1 LPIRLACFWSINY
14 IADMLTAFLG
24 VGLNRMR
31 GVAGRAGWR
40 WMFLIEGL
48 FTLVIGIA
56 SFTMMPKSPSETKT
70 RFRPNGYLSDREA
83 KIIVNRVIRDDPGKG
98 GMHNRQPLTF
108 KMIFNSLT
116 DWDLYPIYLI
126 GLLFNI
132 PSYPG

>member
-1 LPIRLACFWSINY
+1 MPIRLACFWSINY

-24 VGLNRMR
+24 VGLNKMR
-31 GVAGRAGWR
+31 GVAGKSGWR
-40 WMFLIEGL
+40 WLFLIEGL

-56 SFTMMPKSPSETKT
+56 SFWLMPKSPSETKT
-70 RFRPNGYLSDREA
+70 RFRPNGYLTSREA
-83 KIIVNRVIRDDPGKG
+83 KVIVNRVIRDDPGKG

-132 PSYPG
+132 PS